1 MKIPHWVKNCVM
13 KLNEPIAFYL
23 VRKGYNAKV
32 KWPAA
37 AATALDKTEL
47 RQYADDHKE
56 GPGLWKFDHYFEI
69 YDRHFRRFREKDVHV
84 LEIGV
89 YSGGSLDMWRSYFGP
104 KAKIYGV
111 DLEPACRMYEG
122 NNVKIFIG
130 NQHDRDFWKSF
141 REQVPNLDVVI
152 DDASHQTEDQIVSF
166 EELFPH
172 LCSGG
177 VYLCE
182 DVTWAYNRFAS
193 YAHGITHKL
202 NDFRRVK
209 QSFDDPERRIV
220 AECTPFQSAVS
231 SVHFYPYVVV
241 FERTKSAVKE
251 FVAPKRGTQWQ
262 PFIR

>member
-13 KLNEPIAFYL
+13 KLNEPTAWYS
-23 VRKGYNAKV
+23 VRKGYNSKF

-37 AATALDKTEL
+37 APTELDKNEI

-56 GPGLWKFDHYFEI
+56 GPGLWKFDNYFEI

-111 DLEPACRMYEG
+111 DREPACTMYEG

-130 NQHDRDFWKSF
+130 NQRDRNFWKRF

-152 DDASHQTEDQIVSF
+152 DDAGHHTKDQIASF

-172 LCSGG
+172 LRPGG

-182 DVTWAYNRFAS
+182 DVTWAYNRFTS

-202 NDFRRVK
+202 NDFRRVT

>member
-13 KLNEPIAFYL
+13 KLNEPTAWYS
-23 VRKGYNAKV
+23 VRKGYNSKF

-37 AATALDKTEL
+37 APTELDKNEL

-56 GPGLWKFDHYFEI
+56 GPGLWKFDNYFEI

-111 DLEPACRMYEG
+111 DREPACTMYEG

-130 NQHDRDFWKSF
+130 NQRDRNFWKRF

-152 DDASHQTEDQIVSF
+152 DDAGQSWLGKSGQRDKWSFCLIAAMMTANRRDNEQATAPEPHTGIQVEGGSGRHQ
-166 EELFPH
+166 
-172 LCSGG
+172 G
-177 VYLCE
+177 
-182 DVTWAYNRFAS
+182 R
-193 YAHGITHKL
+193 
-202 NDFRRVK
+202 
-209 QSFDDPERRIV
+209 
-220 AECTPFQSAVS
+220 
-231 SVHFYPYVVV
+231 
-241 FERTKSAVKE
+241 
-251 FVAPKRGTQWQ
+251 
-262 PFIR
+262 